1 MIKIGDNVRFLN
13 AVGGGRVVRIDK
25 GKGLIFVEDAEGFE
39 IPVLERECVF
49 VGEVNPSTNFVKK
62 DFTASHNSNVTAQAN
77 ALLQHAQA
85 EPKVRVPETF
95 DWVETNYGDKL
106 NVQLAFFA
114 IDIKQLQTSNY
125 ECYLVNDSNYLLFY
139 NIVVGEPKQRK
150 SFAFGTIEPNMQ
162 EALGDIKKESLNDWE
177 NVRVQAIALKTDKH
191 YDTQKT
197 IDSEIKINVVKF
209 YKLHSFAEND
219 YFDEPCFL
227 IDVLAEAE
235 REKLN
240 NIDAKA
246 LKAAMFEKESATQP
260 RVKKLNKTQMRN
272 DVVEVDLHIAEL
284 IDNTAGLNNADMLA
298 LQMERFHAVIDEN
311 KNKKG
316 QKIVFIHGKGEGVL
330 RNEILKQLKTRYKTF
345 YHQDASFREYGFGA
359 TMVTVR

>member
-1 MIKIGDNVRFLN
+1 MIKVGDNVRFLN

-25 GKGLIFVEDAEGFE
+25 VKGLMYVEDAEGFE

-62 DFTASHNSNVTAQAN
+62 DFSATNNTSAVPQQAN
-77 ALLQHAQA
+77 KQQSQQP
-85 EPKVRVPETF
+85 ETKVRMPETF
-95 DWVETNYGDKL
+95 NWVETNYGDKL
-106 NVQLAFFA
+106 NVQLAFFP
-114 IDIKQLQTSNY
+114 IDIKQLQTTAY

-139 NIVVGEPKQRK
+139 NIINGDPKHRK

-162 EALGDIKKESLNDWE
+162 EALGDINKESLNDWE
-177 NVRVQAIALKTDKH
+177 NVRVQVIALKTDKS
-191 YDTQKT
+191 YATQKT
-197 IDSEIKINVVKF
+197 IDSDIKINVVKF
-209 YKLHSFAEND
+209 YKLHSFAENE
-219 YFDEPCFL
+219 YFDEPCML

-240 NIDAKA
+240 NIDPKA
-246 LKAAMFEKESATQP
+246 LKAAMFEKEDADQP
-260 RVKKLNKTQMRN
+260 RVKKVIKAQTRN
-272 DVVEVDLHIAEL
+272 DVVEIDLHIAEL

-359 TMVTVR
+359 TMITVR